1 MSVPPR
7 LFRCSG
13 YRGGFLLILK
23 QKLQKRCKNALKMS
37 ISSQI
42 VWPSQ
47 KKAVNLHH
55 ENPPSLFTMLKS
67 AGRFIFLWHDIQ
79 KHIRHQHNW

>member
-1 MSVPPR
+1 
-7 LFRCSG
+7 
-13 YRGGFLLILK
+13 
-23 QKLQKRCKNALKMS
+23 MS

>member
-7 LFRCSG
+7 LLSSYRQ
-13 YRGGFLLILK
+13 RGGFLLILK

-42 VWPSQ
+42 VWPYQ
-47 KKAVNLHH
+47 IKALPLHQQF
-55 ENPPSLFTMLKS
+55 PPRLLTMRTT
-67 AGRFIFLWHDIQ
+67 AGL
-79 KHIRHQHNW
+79 RHL